1 VDGGLL
7 QVDDAGPTEVRSE
20 LAFDG
25 RRIDVDPEA
34 PRTDPERAA
43 VEVGIA
49 GERTNRIE
57 LAGGHFLADDV
68 REAQTMDGSLDRS
81 GRIEAEHLRVEHG
94 GANLD
99 PLRGECGEGLRAGKG
114 RMLPRQ
120 FDAEPDGPDR
130 ILSFAVTSGW
140 RRQGLGR
147 QMMDGFIQ
155 SCLMRG
161 IRRIELE
168 GRVSNEEAIRFYKPY
183 GFELTSALPKFY
195 TDGED
200 GYKMLEQ

>member
-1 VDGGLL
+1 MGDLRGFEAGAVDPMDHPAKEEFLADEEPVVDGGLL

-99 PLRGECGEGLRAGKG
+99 PLRGECGEGLGAGQG

-120 FDAEPDGPDR
+120 LDEDPHARRTAQDGM
-130 ILSFAVTSGW
+130 S
-140 RRQGLGR
+140 
-147 QMMDGFIQ
+147 
-155 SCLMRG
+155 
-161 IRRIELE
+161 
-168 GRVSNEEAIRFYKPY
+168 
-183 GFELTSALPKFY
+183 LPP
-195 TDGED
+195 TGA
-200 GYKMLEQ
+200 G